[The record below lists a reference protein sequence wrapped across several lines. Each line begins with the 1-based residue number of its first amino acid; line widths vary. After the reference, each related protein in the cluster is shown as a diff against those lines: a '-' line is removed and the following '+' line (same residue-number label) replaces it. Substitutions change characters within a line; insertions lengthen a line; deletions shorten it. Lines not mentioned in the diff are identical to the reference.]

1 MSTGVSKKAFLLY
14 LSIFVVIKS
23 NGSPPIFFPS
33 ASSRMIKQGLGLSN
47 EAMADVFAKWNNG
60 PLNSYMIGDKIIV
73 FQEP

>member
-1 MSTGVSKKAFLLY
+1 
-14 LSIFVVIKS
+14 
-23 NGSPPIFFPS
+23 
-33 ASSRMIKQGLGLSN
+33 MIKQGLGLSN

>member
-1 MSTGVSKKAFLLY
+1 MR
-14 LSIFVVIKS
+14 IFVYFCSDKKY
-23 NGSPPIFFPS
+23 
-33 ASSRMIKQGLGLSN
+33 RMMKQGLGLSN